1 MPWTVTVTVP
11 VPPAYEVTLTLHL
24 PVPPPTA
31 PAAAADDGCAP
42 TAATDAAIDDAVRRA
57 VEAHG
62 LPVHLCPAIVAT
74 VCALRQHVQHHRAVS
89 APEIGTAGD
98 VAGCQCVPV

>member
-11 VPPAYEVTLTLHL
+11 VPPAYEVALTLHL

-31 PAAAADDGCAP
+31 PAAADDRCAP
-42 TAATDAAIDDAVRRA
+42 PAAVEAAINDAVRRA
-57 VEAHG
+57 AEAHG

-74 VCALRQHVQHHRAVS
+74 VCALRQHVQHHRAAS
-89 APEIGTAGD
+89 GPETGMEG
-98 VAGCQCVPV
+98 